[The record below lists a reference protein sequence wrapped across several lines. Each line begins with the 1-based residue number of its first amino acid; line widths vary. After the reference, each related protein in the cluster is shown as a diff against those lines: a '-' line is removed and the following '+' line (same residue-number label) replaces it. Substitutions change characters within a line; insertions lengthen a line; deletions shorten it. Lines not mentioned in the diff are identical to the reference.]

1 MHQWAL
7 KTYNGNNSQPSPN
20 SWKTKKTFSK
30 KPSAQMKKRKKEG
43 LSGETTKRHKDISRN
58 RKQKVINSWN
68 SRKSRIKKQTFKHP
82 IAGLHTNPI
91 STADILNNLGVRL
104 YGWINLSVFKI
115 AVALL
120 RTLECSSYKG
130 VLNVSIHHAKHRYT
144 PCYIKLS

>member
-58 RKQKVINSWN
+58 NQKVINSWN
-68 SRKSRIKKQTFKHP
+68 SRKSRIKKKTFKHP

-91 STADILNNLGVRL
+91 STADILNNLEVRL

>member
-58 RKQKVINSWN
+58 NQKVINSWN

-115 AVALL
+115 VVALL

>member
-58 RKQKVINSWN
+58 NQKVINSWN

-91 STADILNNLGVRL
+91 STADIFNNLKVRL

>member
-58 RKQKVINSWN
+58 NQKVINSWN
-68 SRKSRIKKQTFKHP
+68 SRKSRIKKQTFKHL

-91 STADILNNLGVRL
+91 STADILNNLEVRL

-115 AVALL
+115 VVALL
-120 RTLECSSYKG
+120 RTLERSSYKG

-144 PCYIKLS
+144 PCYIKPS

>member
-30 KPSAQMKKRKKEG
+30 KPSAQMKKKKKEG

-58 RKQKVINSWN
+58 NQKVINSWN

-91 STADILNNLGVRL
+91 STADILNNLEVRL

-115 AVALL
+115 VVALL
-120 RTLECSSYKG
+120 RTLERSSYKG

>member
-58 RKQKVINSWN
+58 NQKVINSWN

>member
-58 RKQKVINSWN
+58 NQKVINSWN

-91 STADILNNLGVRL
+91 STADILNNLEVRL

-144 PCYIKLS
+144 PCYIKPS

>member
-7 KTYNGNNSQPSPN
+7 KTYNGNNLQPSPN

-58 RKQKVINSWN
+58 NQKVINSWN

>member
-7 KTYNGNNSQPSPN
+7 KTYNGNNLQPSPN

-58 RKQKVINSWN
+58 NQKVINSWN
-68 SRKSRIKKQTFKHP
+68 SRKSRIKKQTFKHL

-91 STADILNNLGVRL
+91 STADILNNLEVRL

>member
-58 RKQKVINSWN
+58 NQKVINSWN

-91 STADILNNLGVRL
+91 STADILNNLEVRL

-115 AVALL
+115 VVALL

>member
-58 RKQKVINSWN
+58 NQKVINSWN
-68 SRKSRIKKQTFKHP
+68 SRKSRIKKQTFKHL

-91 STADILNNLGVRL
+91 STADILNNLEVRL

>member
-58 RKQKVINSWN
+58 NQKVINSWN

-91 STADILNNLGVRL
+91 STADILNNLEVRL

>member
-58 RKQKVINSWN
+58 NQKVINSWN
-68 SRKSRIKKQTFKHP
+68 SRKSRIKKQTFKHL

>member
-58 RKQKVINSWN
+58 NQKVINSWN

-144 PCYIKLS
+144 PCYIKPS